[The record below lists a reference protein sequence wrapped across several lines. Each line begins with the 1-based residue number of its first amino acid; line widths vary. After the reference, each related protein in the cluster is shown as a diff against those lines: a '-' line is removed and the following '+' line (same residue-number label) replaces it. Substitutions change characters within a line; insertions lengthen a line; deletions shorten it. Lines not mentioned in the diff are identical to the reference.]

1 MRTTNAKRLKPTSR
15 PGPPK
20 GAAELA
26 RWLNDQFPLAD
37 LEAVRPLL
45 DLLIRTR
52 KRLDELDHAITSARG
67 ADKAR
72 LIRLETQLLG
82 RFTGIWRTLGLDAD
96 DGPYRG
102 PGRPSS
108 CDREDI

>member
-1 MRTTNAKRLKPTSR
+1 MKNRTTT
-15 PGPPK
+15 PK
-20 GAAELA
+20 GAEGLE
-26 RWLNDQFPLAD
+26 RWLNDQFPSDD

-45 DLLIRTR
+45 ELLIRTR

-82 RFTGIWRTLGLDAD
+82 RFAGIWRTLGLDSD